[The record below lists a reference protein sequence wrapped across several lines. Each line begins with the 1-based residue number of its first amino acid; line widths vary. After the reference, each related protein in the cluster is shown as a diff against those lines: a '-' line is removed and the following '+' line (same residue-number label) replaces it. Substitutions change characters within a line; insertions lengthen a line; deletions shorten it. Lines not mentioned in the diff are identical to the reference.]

1 MKKTIILFVIFAFL
15 SISTFSVV
23 VSQEVKEETKKTAVT
38 KTKDVKK
45 DKTVKSK
52 KADKN
57 CEEQCKSE
65 GKTSCCE
72 SAKKK
77 SE

>member
-15 SISTFSVV
+15 SISTFSVA
-23 VSQEVKEETKKTAVT
+23 VSQKVKKETEKTAVI
-38 KTKDVKK
+38 KTKDGKK
-45 DKTVKSK
+45 VKTVKSK

-57 CEEQCKSE
+57 CEAKCKSE
-65 GKTSCCE
+65 SKRCCE
-72 SAKKK
+72 SAEKK

>member
-15 SISTFSVV
+15 SISTFSVA
-23 VSQEVKEETKKTAVT
+23 VSQKVKKETEKTAVT
-38 KTKDVKK
+38 KTKDGKK
-45 DKTVKSK
+45 VKTVKSK

-57 CEEQCKSE
+57 CEAKCKSE
-65 GKTSCCE
+65 SKRCCE
-72 SAKKK
+72 SAEKK